1 MSKQTG
7 QEVAMDVERVG
18 FLALSEVEGLLR
30 RIFGCWPD
38 KQRDAHWLQAYR
50 ISAHTVEVWRAQI
63 EAELVAQGAMV
74 DDGDDGA
81 LPTQS
86 STAKSS
92 REGATRVGGGRH
104 GLAGDVL
111 VDSVCAVKIAAVDAM
126 LQEAHAKGRRKEGD
140 ET

>member
-1 MSKQTG
+1 
-7 QEVAMDVERVG
+7 MDAWQIG
-18 FLALSEVEGLLR
+18 FLSLAEVEGLLQ

-63 EAELVAQGAMV
+63 EAELVAQGAMM
-74 DDGDDGA
+74 DDGDDRDA
-81 LPTQS
+81 LSTQS
-86 STAKSS
+86 STK
-92 REGATRVGGGRH
+92 RPRKEGAACVG
-104 GLAGDVL
+104 AGHHTSAGASL

-126 LQEAHAKGRRKEGD
+126 LQEAHAKGRGKGGD